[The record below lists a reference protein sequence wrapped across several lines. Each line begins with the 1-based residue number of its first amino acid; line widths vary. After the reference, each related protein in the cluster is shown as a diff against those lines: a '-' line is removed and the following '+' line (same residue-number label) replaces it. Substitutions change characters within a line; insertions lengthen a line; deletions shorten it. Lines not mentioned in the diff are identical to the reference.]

1 MNKKRSLA
9 ELDNIIDEIISHNP
23 EWVKEIDKIIK
34 EQLDEDSETKDI

>member
-9 ELDNIIDEIISHNP
+9 ELDNIIDEIISHNS